1 MTVDFLQGAR
11 ELAPRLIDWRRDF
24 HRHPELAFTETRTA
38 SLVADQ
44 LHQLGLEV
52 QTGVGRTGVVALLDG
67 ASDGPTVLLRFDMD
81 ALPIREE
88 NQVPYASVNP
98 GVMHACGHDGHTA
111 IGLAVAHLLSDQR
124 SRIHG
129 RLKFVFQPAEEIA
142 EGAQAMIQDGVL
154 QDPEP
159 EVALGLHLWNTLP
172 VGQVGI
178 MAGPVMAGADIFDV
192 IVRGAGGHGASPHE
206 TRDPLLAAAHIVT
219 ALQSVISRNVNPL
232 DSAVLS
238 VTSFIAGTASNIIP
252 SEVTLKGT
260 IRTYTDA
267 VHDLTIRRLKQVT
280 EGIAQAMD
288 CVAEVTVTSLTP
300 PLVNHPEVTQV
311 VQQAIAP
318 YTEPENLLPDIRTM
332 GAEDM
337 AIFLNRIPGCFFFVG
352 SANSQRDLSYPHH
365 HPRFDFDEA
374 ALPLAAAMLASAAA
388 AYVLPG

>member
-178 MAGPVMAGADIFDV
+178 MPGPVMAGADIFDV